1 MGYSMPRVSQSFV
14 RSGSLAI
21 TFSLLSLLRHAMIR
35 PQYSRVRVKPHVPQ
49 HERIEMRDNRHLLD
63 ELEISKLPVT
73 YAWAMDSKDIE
84 LLMSVFAEG
93 VEYDVSSL
101 GFPPIVGKEAVR
113 QFYLTQVF
121 PREEASF
128 SSISNIRIELRG
140 DTAIGGDYF
149 MHYGYHSTGSASPT
163 ITFGQPLY

>member
-1 MGYSMPRVSQSFV
+1 
-14 RSGSLAI
+14 
-21 TFSLLSLLRHAMIR
+21 
-35 PQYSRVRVKPHVPQ
+35 
-49 HERIEMRDNRHLLD
+49 MRDNRHLLD
-63 ELEISKLPVT
+63 ELEISKLPVA

-149 MHYGYHSTGSASPT
+149 MHYGYHSTGSALPT
-163 ITFGQPLY
+163 ITFGQHLYEFAKENGEWKIKSMKGRLTYQSAEAMNDSSGSGSRS